1 VKSKEPKRGI
11 LSALSVALRW
21 FWAPRKNPHAEEER
35 ADQRRREKRR
45 RAAQTSSPA
54 TKARASKKAVKA
66 PNEPDFAYVDKAGNV
81 RLTDGG
87 RTVARASKGS
97 KSAALAE
104 AAALYDVRCREV
116 EALLDR
122 LASTDSS
129 VADLEPRVAQL
140 KTDIRDAPGLG
151 DLDALDLAFNAL
163 SGALE
168 TRAQE
173 QWNRKRSIIAGLE
186 ALTKTA
192 PSEVQQQTD
201 QLSDEWA
208 QAGSA
213 GAVHDTVLERRYSAA
228 LEAAITRAR
237 LATDQP
243 ELYDAE
249 RQSVLNALI
258 DLMASADRKSMGP
271 RLDDLRSAW
280 LEAGGSDDSVLHQ
293 QFTQMTAAIEHDIRS
308 LESEKQDFRTAL
320 EQDAT
325 GLDEALDALI
335 DDANALAEGRTLR
348 ALSKSLSAMEAKAA
362 GSNRDLTD
370 RLRRRVDELHWRAD
384 REVEKRRALVFTLA
398 ESARESLDSATHDPA
413 QITSLKD
420 WRRIEDAT
428 KSGLDSAQQALSKLK
443 ALGRIAADESASIS
457 TDLRSARKAFS
468 DARKAFFETLDESR
482 ETNAFRKRA
491 LLDRLSHPPLG
502 ATVKELDTHVDQIMD
517 EWKQAGS
524 AGRDVDQTLWS
535 DFQDLRAGIRGLRDE
550 AAAAERD
557 DFGARLAEAFTRK
570 RELSY
575 TIEDEIRMGKL
586 VLEQKGDPKFEKEL
600 RRKERRLEGLRKDLS
615 DIQRKLAKLSKTKNA
630 APSGQELEQPSDHAA

>member
-1 VKSKEPKRGI
+1 M
-11 LSALSVALRW
+11 
-21 FWAPRKNPHAEEER
+21 
-35 ADQRRREKRR
+35 
-45 RAAQTSSPA
+45 
-54 TKARASKKAVKA
+54 
-66 PNEPDFAYVDKAGNV
+66 
-81 RLTDGG
+81 
-87 RTVARASKGS
+87 ARASKGS

-325 GLDEALDALI
+325 GLDEALDTLI

-443 ALGRIAADESASIS
+443 ALGRIAADETASIS

-517 EWKQAGS
+517 EWRQAGS

-550 AAAAERD
+550 AASAERD